1 MSADE
6 YQQFAISTAD
16 PCAKDP
22 LYLAVG
28 LCEEAG
34 EVAGKVKKTIR
45 DNDGVFDDELRFGV
59 AMEISDE
66 IWYIANQAYQM
77 GYTLSEI
84 MEINKNKITARISHG
99 TLHGS
104 GDNR

>member
-1 MSADE
+1 MTADE

-22 LYLAVG
+22 LYLACA

-34 EVAGKVKKTIR
+34 EVAGKVKKVIR
-45 DNDGVFDDELRFGV
+45 DNDGFFDEERRRGV
-59 AMEISDE
+59 AMELSDVM
-66 IWYIANQAYQM
+66 WYVANQAHRM

-84 MEINKNKITARISHG
+84 MEMNKIKIFERISHG

-104 GDNR
+104 EDNR